1 MKSYAI
7 LLLALLAGSCV
18 TGRHTSHF
26 STNAIALGMDEEL
39 FTKKYGLPLSMDRT
53 AEGYDNLYYKE
64 SIYQGKWYII
74 TT

>member
-26 STNAIALGMDEEL
+26 STNAIALGMDEEH
-39 FTKKYGLPLSMDRT
+39 FTKKYGPPSSM
-53 AEGYDNLYYKE
+53 G
-64 SIYQGKWYII
+64 
-74 TT
+74 